1 MAIWRPEDSTV
12 LCFIILCP
20 TALNSSLPEPGILHP
35 IRLASIHTKFLSHI
49 SLYCGYRCEWD
60 HVHIVHMGAKPWYSL
75 NHLPPISLQ
84 FLCWGRILQHCLG
97 WPLTHS
103 VAQVGFES
111 VCFNCLSSCNCAWP
125 HNPAAPL
132 WKGPTHNSGL
142 TWLSSQDSGLSF
154 SLSSISL

>member
-1 MAIWRPEDSTV
+1 MWLYGGQKTALCCALLFFALLLWTV
-12 LCFIILCP
+12 LSLNLGFFIQLGWHP
-20 TALNSSLPEPGILHP
+20 YTPSSCLI
-35 IRLASIHTKFLSHI
+35 SHCI
-49 SLYCGYRCEWD
+49 AVTDVNEAM
-60 HVHIVHMGAKPWYSL
+60 VHMGAKPWYSL